1 MAETTAANLL
11 DRIRYALGAYE
22 ADPTPDCAELFA
34 GLLEEVLDRFV
45 PLAPPKSGPVSGAPG
60 AAPVDQVLYAVAAVL
75 EGLDGAVRPDGQE
88 FHPGLMPN
96 ELRSLAAE
104 LADQQFLHYEPRPGD
119 EFRELAGRALDA
131 LANDIKRADAWLRRH
146 VGGPR

>member
-11 DRIRYALGAYE
+11 DRIRHALDACH

-45 PLAPPKSGPVSGAPG
+45 PLARHTSGPVTGAPG
-60 AAPVDQVLYAVAAVL
+60 STPVDQVLYAVAAVL
-75 EGLDGAVRPDGQE
+75 DGLDGAVRPDGQV

-96 ELRSLAAE
+96 ELRALGAE
-104 LADQQFLHYEPRPGD
+104 LAEQQFLDYEPRPGD

-131 LANDIKRADAWLRRH
+131 LASDIKRAGAWVRRH
-146 VGGPR
+146 RGGPR